1 MEEKTMFENTYNDT
15 VKSIK
20 SNTSSLE
27 DKAEAMLLSAIDG
40 LLTKKPYGDDRTY
53 AMIPEVTGGD
63 LYRVCASNIRALAE
77 LAGNSWDMHNSDI
90 EIFSGVN
97 VSSKKLSELGVIFE
111 NLRAYEA
118 KIHQCKQF
126 IIRPNFLV
134 AWDIFSILPE
144 NERKIAVFKLCS
156 DIYLRFPNAES
167 EANIDGSDNYV
178 QKVPIN

>member
-1 MEEKTMFENTYNDT
+1 MFENTYNDT

-20 SNTSSLE
+20 SNISSVE

-40 LLTKKPYGDDRTY
+40 LLTEKPNGEDRPYAIPY
-53 AMIPEVTGGD
+53 AMIPEVTGGN
-63 LYRVCASNIRALAE
+63 LYRACATCIRALAE
-77 LAGNSWDMHNSDI
+77 LAGNSWDINNSDI
-90 EIFSGVN
+90 RIYSGVN

-111 NLRAYEA
+111 NLRAYCE
-118 KIHQCKQF
+118 KKD
-126 IIRPNFLV
+126 IIKPDCLT

-167 EANIDGSDNYV
+167 EANIDCPDNYV